1 MLSFKKFISENQWG
15 VDNKYMKHSV
25 EKLRSMKDK
34 LETTIGNLKR
44 QHSTKTS
51 LGGKNPRAEEIKEL
65 ENNLRMLRSAMQA
78 KMRKEEV
85 ELDEAAKMSA
95 KSKEWYDKGYQM
107 GLKPSTYKSPPF
119 GIGGAAMDAFRKG
132 RKAGEAAAKNEE
144 VELDEGKL
152 DKSSPIYKEYEALKK
167 KSVADLRNTIGRSH
181 RVADLKGYD
190 KAGAIRQILDDKY
203 GEKKVDA
210 FFGFSEEVE
219 LAESHFKVGD
229 KVKCIHSGK
238 EGVVTKVDPSEKGK
252 YYTVKR
258 NDGEVMQYAPDDL
271 AKAD

>member
-1 MLSFKKFISENQWG
+1 MLSFKKFISEDQWG

-85 ELDEAAKMSA
+85 ELDE
-95 KSKEWYDKGYQM
+95 G
-107 GLKPSTYKSPPF
+107 
-119 GIGGAAMDAFRKG
+119 
-132 RKAGEAAAKNEE
+132 N
-144 VELDEGKL
+144 L

-167 KSVADLRNTIGRSH
+167 KPVADLRNIIGRSH

-190 KAGAIRQILDDKY
+190 KSGAIRQILDDRY

-210 FFGFSEEVE
+210 FFGFSE
-219 LAESHFKVGD
+219 
-229 KVKCIHSGK
+229 
-238 EGVVTKVDPSEKGK
+238 
-252 YYTVKR
+252 
-258 NDGEVMQYAPDDL
+258 
-271 AKAD
+271 